1 MDTKWMGRY
10 RPFVAALVRHSNLSS
25 RVSSRRM
32 AHTQEDLALSPN
44 EWQVL
49 EYLLE
54 HQDEIENMAYISDQI
69 GIATSTF
76 SRLIRAL
83 EKLGFVEKYQKAGNR
98 KDIVLR
104 ITSAGQ
110 DYYYAEVKK
119 RVGPLFEGCFVH
131 LGGLS
136 DEQLAQVVESI
147 EYISNLMLQDAQ
159 SGEQEKKPL
168 LIPLEREKR

>member
-1 MDTKWMGRY
+1 MDTRWMGRY

-32 AHTQEDLALSPN
+32 AHTSEEISLSPN
-44 EWQVL
+44 EWQAL

-54 HQDEIENMAYISDQI
+54 HQDEVENMAYISDQI

-76 SRLIRAL
+76 SRLIRVL
-83 EKLGFVEKYQKAGNR
+83 ERLGFVEKFQKADNR

-104 ITSAGQ
+104 ITSAGR

-131 LGGLS
+131 LDTLS
-136 DEQLAQVVESI
+136 DAQLDQVVQSI
-147 EYISNLMLQDAQ
+147 DYISDLMLQDAQ
-159 SGEQEKKPL
+159 NSEQEKKPR
-168 LIPLEREKR
+168 LIPLDRKNR